1 MARKKEKICFGQKS
15 VVSARKRQSTDFV
28 GDDVVGESVG
38 GGPRRRRRGVGC
50 SDVRRML
57 LEVRS
62 WATGRVV
69 CYADCKQD
77 KNVCSCGTSRL
88 PVVWMHRLQL
98 LYAQL
103 PCDAC
108 AVLSTMM
115 RQRETKTCASC
126 ELWIP
131 VRGADPIFLH
141 AQSMPFMAKRCQ
153 QAAGIG
159 ASWLWAM

>member
-57 LEVRS
+57 LEVRL

-77 KNVCSCGTSRL
+77 KNVFML
-88 PVVWMHRLQL
+88 AVVEPRVCP
-98 LYAQL
+98 LYACIACKRSMHSSL
-103 PCDAC
+103 VMHVPC
-108 AVLSTMM
+108 SP
-115 RQRETKTCASC
+115 R
-126 ELWIP
+126 
-131 VRGADPIFLH
+131 
-141 AQSMPFMAKRCQ
+141 
-153 QAAGIG
+153 
-159 ASWLWAM
+159 